1 MFDLHENGW
10 AKLTRAFR
18 SRKRGVC
25 KARAACDALS
35 TRYGLCKGA
44 CALEGGLHVCAS
56 RGLNLSG
63 LQWETS
69 GNSVIIGVENSS
81 GCLWNLSDWSQLR
94 SCTPRNPRDAHLFGL
109 AGRRGERL
117 LV

>member
-44 CALEGGLHVCAS
+44 CALEGGLHGCAS
-56 RGLNLSG
+56 RGLNLLMSG
-63 LQWETS
+63 LQWENF
-69 GNSVIIGVENSS
+69 GD
-81 GCLWNLSDWSQLR
+81 CWSPVR
-94 SCTPRNPRDAHLFGL
+94 IR
-109 AGRRGERL
+109 
-117 LV
+117 